1 MKKSDIKTFL
11 FKKKIGKV
19 GLKKIIKVIIVSL
32 LIIYIPIALIAFIS
46 NLTTKSDNYAAILLS
61 AHAFTNYDH
70 WAPPIAFFGSY
81 PAWTLYF
88 NSKGL
93 KTDYI
98 FSATKKDFIDVILD
112 EKSQSI
118 VLVGHGSY
126 NSWQAT
132 DGIVGN
138 FDIECLKGKFKKK
151 TGEWFQLSCPSS
163 DYSPIHLGEW
173 SWKTGNLIIIMEN
186 VLETSTLFWMHFL
199 LFGTLKLK
207 QKNVI
212 GNKADYLLI
221 RFINYG

>member
-19 GLKKIIKVIIVSL
+19 GLKKIIKVILVSL
-32 LIIYIPIALIAFIS
+32 LVIYIPIASIAFIS
-46 NLTTKSDNYAAILLS
+46 NLTTKSDNYVAILLS

-81 PAWTLYF
+81 PSWTLFF

-163 DYSPIHLGEW
+163 DYSPIHLG
-173 SWKTGNLIIIMEN
+173 GMVMEN
-186 VLETSTLFWMHFL
+186 GKSYYYNGKRAGNIDFVLDALFAFWHIKAETEKRDRQYSRL
-199 LFGTLKLK
+199 LA
-207 QKNVI
+207 NSI
-212 GNKADYLLI
+212 Y
-221 RFINYG
+221 